1 MGLERENKNMLA
13 TTYDDLENWIQT
25 LSTIKKGSS
34 FTSPRFLKPYHLAS
48 LANKLRMIEA
58 ENLVL
63 PAKIT
68 SYARTMK
75 LWDVLGLE
83 APESTGVHPAG
94 SYHPLE
100 LLNNSNLIDITAANL
115 LTFFKT
121 ACTDD
126 VTLNA
131 VDTMLKELIDN
142 CYSHSAVIDEK
153 YGLICAQVWRGGN
166 KAQITISDTGV
177 GIRNSLS
184 ENEEYR
190 EILKTTNSCEFA
202 TNYGVTSKPG
212 KGHAGYGLAVARG
225 LIQQNQGTLLVRSG
239 NECFQLDEGECNSFH
254 TDNHLDGTLIIIEW
268 NLNVQMDISVLY
280 REWPQI
286 EGMDDDDFDF

>member
-1 MGLERENKNMLA
+1 MLA
-13 TTYDDLENWIQT
+13 TTYDDLESWIHT
-25 LSTIKKGSS
+25 LSKIEKGSS
-34 FTSPRFLKPYHLAS
+34 FASPRFLKPYHLAS

-58 ENLVL
+58 KNLTL

-75 LWDVLGLE
+75 LWDILDLE
-83 APESTGVHPAG
+83 TPVETNIGHPSG
-94 SYHPLE
+94 SYHPLV
-100 LLNNSNLIDITAANL
+100 LLNNSNMIDITAANL
-115 LTFFKT
+115 LTFFR
-121 ACTDD
+121 AVCTDD

-142 CYSHSAVIDEK
+142 CYSHSAVEDEK
-153 YGLICAQVWRGGN
+153 YGLICAQVWRAGN

-184 ENEEYR
+184 ENVDYIET
-190 EILKTTNSCEFA
+190 LKTTNSCEFA

-225 LIQQNQGTLLVRSG
+225 LIQQNHGTLFVRSG
-239 NECFQLDEGECNSFH
+239 NECFQLHEGECNSFH
-254 TDNHLDGTLIIIEW
+254 TDNHLDGTLIVIEW
-268 NLNVQMDISVLY
+268 NLNVQMDISALY

-286 EGMDDDDFDF
+286 EGMNDDDFDF

>member
-1 MGLERENKNMLA
+1 MLA
-13 TTYDDLENWIQT
+13 TTYDDLENWIHT
-25 LSTIKKGSS
+25 LSKIEKGSS

-48 LANKLRMIEA
+48 LANKLRMLEA
-58 ENLVL
+58 ENLEL

-75 LWDVLGLE
+75 LWDVLDLE
-83 APESTGVHPAG
+83 APESTGVHPSG

-100 LLNNSNLIDITAANL
+100 LLNNSNMIDVTAANL

-121 ACTDD
+121 ACTDN

-142 CYSHSAVIDEK
+142 CYSHSAVNDGK

-190 EILKTTNSCEFA
+190 ETLRTSNSCEFA

-212 KGHAGYGLAVARG
+212 QGHAGYGLAVARG
-225 LIQQNQGTLLVRSG
+225 LIQQNQGTLFVRSG
-239 NECFQLDEGECNSFH
+239 NECFQLHEGVCYSFH
-254 TDNHLDGTLIIIEW
+254 TENHLDGTLIVIEW